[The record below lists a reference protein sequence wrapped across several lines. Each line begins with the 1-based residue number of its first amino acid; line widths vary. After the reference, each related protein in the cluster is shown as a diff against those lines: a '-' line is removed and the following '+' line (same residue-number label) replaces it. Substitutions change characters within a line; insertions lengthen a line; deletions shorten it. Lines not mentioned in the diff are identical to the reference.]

1 MSRSLEVPEGNGP
14 GGVPVPPI
22 ASPAASPAASLGGAV
37 SGRAPSFAVAALVR
51 EAPEALARFARHY
64 ALAGAAS
71 VTLYGDGPEDRAE
84 AVAGVP
90 GARFVP
96 CGPGFWDA
104 LGQAQ
109 PESVAARPESVEAR
123 QVAVYE
129 HAFAGL
135 EADWLLPCD
144 ADELVFG
151 EGSGAIRTFLGAV
164 PLDVASVQVPSA
176 EAVYGPGDAL
186 GAPWAARWFR
196 LPTEDRALLVEAYGE
211 DAALFQRGLLGHH
224 EGKSFH
230 RRGAALSW
238 IGLHLAGRPGG
249 GVASV
254 PARDAAPEAW
264 SEAWSGA
271 WPGAALRLGH
281 YDALSLERWE
291 AKWRARLSGAVRAAL
306 MGPERRAQMAVIG
319 EALAAGRGAALF
331 ARLYA
336 LDERQA
342 ALLSARGLAVRRD
355 LFGPPDA
362 PS

>member
-1 MSRSLEVPEGNGP
+1 M
-14 GGVPVPPI
+14 
-22 ASPAASPAASLGGAV
+22 

-64 ALAGAAS
+64 ARAGAAS

-104 LGQAQ
+104 LGRG
-109 PESVAARPESVEAR
+109 RPESVEAR

-129 HAFAGL
+129 HALARL

-151 EGSGAIRTFLGAV
+151 EGAEAISRFLGAV
-164 PLDVASVQVPSA
+164 PAGVPSVQVPSA

-196 LPTEDRALLVEAYGE
+196 LPTEDRAMLAEAYGE

-230 RRGAALSW
+230 RRGAALAW

-254 PARDAAPEAW
+254 PACDAAP
-264 SEAWSGA
+264 EAWSGA